1 MFNIM
6 YLSCYVTHE
15 NSYYEFWSSL
25 MKFLRLSIFCWC
37 SLFFSRRLS
46 RLCIWTFQNKNVHK
60 PPIFLEDIWKN
71 PNIFK
76 YQGCQKCYLTIWI
89 IEKWLCFF
97 FLIGDDNN
105 LMINIRNIEHVL
117 WKFLKQQDFFV
128 KETLTKLYSYRETVI
143 HLLVFIF

>member
-1 MFNIM
+1 MLPDHLI
-6 YLSCYVTHE
+6 
-15 NSYYEFWSSL
+15 
-25 MKFLRLSIFCWC
+25 
-37 SLFFSRRLS
+37 
-46 RLCIWTFQNKNVHK
+46 
-60 PPIFLEDIWKN
+60 
-71 PNIFK
+71 
-76 YQGCQKCYLTIWI
+76 
-89 IEKWLCFF
+89 FF